1 MKLPGWMQAWLPVW
15 RLDLSPTQIRLRDL
29 RTQAEWSA
37 VPEVAIGATAGGH
50 NQILAV
56 GADARAALAAHLA
69 KGAGSTGEVVN
80 PFSHP
85 RSMFDDF
92 VLTEQLFKFALRQFQ
107 GRSLFSAAP
116 LIAVSLPPDPAG
128 GYTQVEKRA
137 CSELVR
143 GAGAREV
150 HLCVVPLT
158 DAQMLASVA

>member
-50 NQILAV
+50 NQILAA

-85 RSMFDDF
+85 RSLFNDF
-92 VLTEQLFKFALRQFQ
+92 QLTEQLIKFGVRQFHR
-107 GRSLFSAAP
+107 RSLFTAAP
-116 LIAVSLPPDPAG
+116 LIVVSLPPDPEG
-128 GYTQVEKRA
+128 GYTQIEKRA
-137 CSELVR
+137 CSDMVEA
-143 GAGAREV
+143 AGAREV